1 MRRFATARQVLCAF
15 LTPAA
20 LSIALG
26 PMPVSADGL
35 LEAMNASEEITYS
48 LLSTKTTDVSGTTT
62 KLEAASY
69 VSRSNLRL
77 NYNLL
82 PKLNLNAGGTYEKN
96 LTEVSLDKDDTESE
110 ITRIRPYVWLTIRD
124 PVIGAAAGYDLSD
137 ETFKSSGQETTLTR
151 ETYNANLT
159 WRPIDLPS
167 TQGRYIRTLT
177 RDGERAFLDTEQDQY
192 YLKSEYLYRGLD
204 VRYVGNYLQARDNL
218 AESDSTLISH
228 EAKVL
233 YASTF
238 LAGRISASTDNN
250 YRTTE
255 IRTNNPAS
263 LAAFGTAFALQ
274 QVAVAGRSA
283 VTNTVL
289 ALPLPPSPP
298 PDVWAVNAAL
308 IDGDPTTSAGLDI
321 GSSGSGGFLRQVG
334 LEFGSAETVS
344 RLLVWVGGFGPSAP
358 PVTVTSWFSWTVYT
372 STDNVN
378 WTLHATVQPAT
389 FGPFALSFVIDFPAT
404 TTRFIKVVTKP
415 LDAAVPGALP
425 NIFITELQAFTTGTA
440 AGAGAAGQKLTIVQS
455 VRSHNLDI
463 KTIILRA
470 PSLYYRFTGDF
481 EEFQPTDEHRYGMSH
496 GLVLT
501 HRLTP
506 ILTASA
512 NTTLELGT
520 ERDNS
525 SRATVLYYASLGA
538 TPLRTLTD
546 NLVFSGS
553 QQHAGPTTTT
563 SNSVVLYNTAQLYQG
578 FDATL
583 NLGAVF
589 SSNEQERSVILRRRE
604 YYVNVGTGITPNPRL
619 NLTTYYLGKLTRAS
633 GGTTGETQETT
644 EHRLDLGLSLTPFRA
659 IILSATANIES
670 QTDQEMR
677 VTQNYGLSW
686 VPFPDGT
693 LQFSLS
699 WAESRLPENTR
710 SQIIQPTVRWYLGAR
725 RRSYLEATY
734 QINTSKTSTVKTESQ
749 LFGTSLNI
757 YY

>member
-192 YLKSEYLYRGLD
+192 YLKSEYLYHGLD

-289 ALPLPPSPP
+289 ALPLFRKRH
-298 PDVWAVNAAL
+298 
-308 IDGDPTTSAGLDI
+308 
-321 GSSGSGGFLRQVG
+321 SGRCM
-334 LEFGSAETVS
+334 
-344 RLLVWVGGFGPSAP
+344 
-358 PVTVTSWFSWTVYT
+358 
-372 STDNVN
+372 
-378 WTLHATVQPAT
+378 
-389 FGPFALSFVIDFPAT
+389 
-404 TTRFIKVVTKP
+404 
-415 LDAAVPGALP
+415 
-425 NIFITELQAFTTGTA
+425 
-440 AGAGAAGQKLTIVQS
+440 
-455 VRSHNLDI
+455 NL
-463 KTIILRA
+463 
-470 PSLYYRFTGDF
+470 
-481 EEFQPTDEHRYGMSH
+481 
-496 GLVLT
+496 
-501 HRLTP
+501 
-506 ILTASA
+506 
-512 NTTLELGT
+512 
-520 ERDNS
+520 
-525 SRATVLYYASLGA
+525 
-538 TPLRTLTD
+538 
-546 NLVFSGS
+546 
-553 QQHAGPTTTT
+553 
-563 SNSVVLYNTAQLYQG
+563 
-578 FDATL
+578 
-583 NLGAVF
+583 
-589 SSNEQERSVILRRRE
+589 
-604 YYVNVGTGITPNPRL
+604 
-619 NLTTYYLGKLTRAS
+619 
-633 GGTTGETQETT
+633 
-644 EHRLDLGLSLTPFRA
+644 
-659 IILSATANIES
+659 
-670 QTDQEMR
+670 
-677 VTQNYGLSW
+677 
-686 VPFPDGT
+686 
-693 LQFSLS
+693 
-699 WAESRLPENTR
+699 
-710 SQIIQPTVRWYLGAR
+710 
-725 RRSYLEATY
+725 
-734 QINTSKTSTVKTESQ
+734 
-749 LFGTSLNI
+749 
-757 YY
+757 